1 MKETVFMKGEPVSAG
16 IAIGK
21 VLLYGAAETEQ
32 QEAFFP
38 AGQEEQKLQ
47 EWKAA
52 FDAAGAELQA
62 LVSKL
67 TEEGSSEAKI
77 FSAHMEVLEDE
88 ELAECVHDA
97 ICFSHKEP
105 ACAVREAFGE
115 FIDLL
120 SMADDPLI
128 AGRTADLKDVRNR
141 LLRLLGDSSGASL
154 AELSEPVIVVAR
166 ELLPS
171 DTATMDKSKVLGI
184 VTEQGGSTSHSAII
198 ARGYGIPA
206 VLGVN
211 NIMAQAENGQEL
223 IADGETGQLILS
235 PNDEQR
241 QEYLEKQDR
250 FNLYKILLEKYY
262 DTEGRTVDG
271 ERVEVGLNIGSEKD
285 VDGLAQTDYIGL
297 FRTEFLYMQAQTM
310 PSEEEQFAAYRTV
323 LENAAGKPVTL
334 RTLDIGGDKSLPY
347 LVLEKEENPFLGVRA
362 LRLCLKEKE
371 LFVTQLRAAL
381 RASVYGKL
389 WIMLP
394 MVGSLEDVRRAKAVV
409 EEVKEQLKN
418 EGKAFDPD
426 FKLGIMIEI
435 PAAALIADLLAKEV
449 DFASIGSNDLTQYT
463 CAVDRMNSN
472 LSDYYQS
479 LAPSVLR
486 LIAMSVSAFNKA
498 GKPIS
503 ICGEL
508 GGDTRATE
516 ILVGLGM
523 RKLSMNNSGIAGVKH
538 ALSKL
543 DIESAQQL
551 AQQVLN
557 MSTQQEVLEA
567 VKAYK
572 KARE

>member
-1 MKETVFMKGEPVSAG
+1 MKGEPVSAG

-32 QEAFFP
+32 QTTLFP

-47 EWKAA
+47 EWKDAFNAA
-52 FDAAGAELQA
+52 SEELQA

-88 ELAECVHDA
+88 ELAEGVHDA
-97 ICFSHKEP
+97 ICMSRMEP
-105 ACAVREAFGE
+105 ACAVRETFGE
-115 FIDLL
+115 FIELL
-120 SMADDPLI
+120 SMAGDPLI

-171 DTATMDKSKVLGI
+171 DTATMDKEKVLGI

-206 VLGVN
+206 VLGVSN
-211 NIMAQAENGQEL
+211 VMAQVENGDMM
-223 IADGETGQLILS
+223 IADGESGVLIIS
-235 PNDEQR
+235 PNEEQK
-241 QEYLEKQDR
+241 QEYLEKQHG
-250 FNLYKILLEKYY
+250 FALYKMLLEKYY
-262 DTEGRTVDG
+262 DTEGRTGDG

-285 VDGLAQTDYIGL
+285 VDGLAQTDYVGL

-347 LVLEKEENPFLGVRA
+347 LMLEKEENPFLGVRA

-409 EEVKEQLKN
+409 EEVKAQLTS

-472 LSDYYQS
+472 LSDYYQA

-486 LIAMSVSAFNKA
+486 LISMSVSAFNAA

-523 RKLSMNNSGIAGVKH
+523 RKLSMNNSAIAGVKH

>member
-1 MKETVFMKGEPVSAG
+1 MKETKILKGEPVSAG
-16 IAIGK
+16 VAIGK

-32 QEAFFP
+32 QIAYFP

-47 EWKAA
+47 EWKNAFNAA
-52 FDAAGAELQA
+52 SEELQA
-62 LVSKL
+62 LVAKL

-77 FSAHMEVLEDE
+77 FSAHLEVLEDE
-88 ELAECVHDA
+88 ELAEGVNDA
-97 ICFSHKEP
+97 ICLSHMEP

-141 LLRLLGDSSGASL
+141 ILRLLGDSSGASL
-154 AELSEPVIVVAR
+154 SELAEPVIVVAR

-171 DTATMDKSKVLGI
+171 DTATMDREKVLGI

-211 NIMAQAENGQEL
+211 NVMALAENGEML
-223 IADGETGQLILS
+223 IADGETGELILS
-235 PNDEQR
+235 PTDEQR
-241 QEYLEKQDR
+241 QKYLEKQDS
-250 FNLYKILLEKYY
+250 FNLYKLLLEKYY
-262 DTEGRTVDG
+262 DTEGRTGDG
-271 ERVEVGLNIGSEKD
+271 ERIEIGLNIGSEKD
-285 VDGLAQTDYIGL
+285 VAGMAQTDYVGL
-297 FRTEFLYMQAQTM
+297 FRTEFLYMQAESM
-310 PSEEEQFAAYRTV
+310 PGEEEQFEAYRTV
-323 LENAAGKPVTL
+323 LQNAQGKPVTL

-409 EEVKEQLKN
+409 EEVKAQLTN
-418 EGKAFDPD
+418 EGKAYDPD

-435 PAAALIADLLAKEV
+435 PAAALIADLLAEEV

-486 LIAMSVSAFNKA
+486 LISMSVSAFNNA

-523 RKLSMNNSGIAGVKH
+523 RKLSMNNSAIAGVKY

-543 DIESAQQL
+543 DVESAQQL

-557 MSTQQEVLEA
+557 MRTQQEVLEA

>member
-1 MKETVFMKGEPVSAG
+1 MKDTLMLKGEPVSAG

-21 VLLYGAAETEQ
+21 ALLYGAAETEE
-32 QEAFFP
+32 QEAFFAP
-38 AGQEEQKLQ
+38 GLEQQKLQ
-47 EWKAA
+47 EWKDA
-52 FDAAGAELQA
+52 FQGALEELQA
-62 LVSKL
+62 LVAKL
-67 TEEGSSEAKI
+67 EAEGSAEAKI
-77 FSAHMEVLEDE
+77 FSAHMEVLDDE
-88 ELAECVHDA
+88 ELAEGVNDA
-97 ICFSHKEP
+97 ICLDHKEP
-105 ACAVREAFGE
+105 ACAVRQVFGE
-115 FIDLL
+115 FIELL
-120 SMADDPLI
+120 SMADDPI
-128 AGRTADLKDVRNR
+128 ISGRTADLKDVRNR
-141 LLRLLGDSSGASL
+141 LLRRLGDSSSANL

-171 DTATMDKSKVLGI
+171 DTATMDRSKVLGI
-184 VTEQGGSTSHSAII
+184 VTEQGGSTSHSAIL
-198 ARGYGIPA
+198 ARSYGIPA

-211 NIMAQAENGQEL
+211 NIMEQAENGDLL
-223 IADGETGQLILS
+223 IADGSTGALIVS
-235 PNDEQR
+235 PGEEQ
-241 QEYLEKQDR
+241 QKEYEEKRHQ
-250 FNLYKILLEKYY
+250 FQLYKMLLEEYY
-262 DTEGRTVDG
+262 DIEGRTRDG
-271 ERVEVGLNIGSEKD
+271 VRIEVGLNIGSEKD
-285 VDGLAQTDYIGL
+285 TDGLAQTDYVGL
-297 FRTEFLYMQAQTM
+297 FRTEFLYMQAESM
-310 PSEEEQFAAYRTV
+310 PGEEEQFEAYRAV
-323 LENAAGKPVTL
+323 LQNAQGKPVTL

-409 EEVKEQLKN
+409 EEVKAQLTA

-435 PAAALIADLLAKEV
+435 PAAALIADLLAQEV

-463 CAVDRMNSN
+463 CAVDRMNSS

-486 LIAMSVSAFNKA
+486 LIGMSVSAFNKA

-508 GGDTRATE
+508 GGDIRATE

-538 ALSKL
+538 ALSRL
-543 DIESAQQL
+543 DIESAEKL
-551 AQQVLN
+551 AQKVLN

-567 VKAYK
+567 VKEYK
-572 KARE
+572 KERE

>member
-1 MKETVFMKGEPVSAG
+1 MKGEPVSAG
-16 IAIGK
+16 VAIGK

-38 AGQEEQKLQ
+38 AGQEELKLQ

-52 FDAAGAELQA
+52 FDAAAEELQA

-67 TEEGSSEAKI
+67 TEEGSAEAKI

-88 ELAECVHDA
+88 ELGECVHDA
-97 ICFSHKEP
+97 ICYSHKEP

-206 VLGVN
+206 VLGVS

-223 IADGETGQLILS
+223 IADGETGELILS
-235 PNDEQR
+235 PSAEQR

-262 DTEGRTVDG
+262 DTEGKTADG

-285 VDGLAQTDYIGL
+285 VDGLAQTDYVGL

-389 WIMLP
+389 WVMLP

-409 EEVKEQLKN
+409 EEVKEQLKS

-486 LIAMSVSAFNKA
+486 LISMSVSAFNKA

-523 RKLSMNNSGIAGVKH
+523 RKLSMNNSAIAAVKH

-551 AQQVLN
+551 AGQVLN